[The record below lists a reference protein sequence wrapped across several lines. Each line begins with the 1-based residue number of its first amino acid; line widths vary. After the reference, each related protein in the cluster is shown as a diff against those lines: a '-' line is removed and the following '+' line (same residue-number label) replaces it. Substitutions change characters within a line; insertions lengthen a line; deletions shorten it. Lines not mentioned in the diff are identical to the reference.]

1 MHAPGET
8 VALVA
13 PSGSI
18 EWMCLPRSDSGSV
31 FGAVLDRD
39 AGIFKLAPADVD
51 VPAGRRYLPV
61 ASEVPRATSERSR

>member
-1 MHAPGET
+1 M
-8 VALVA
+8 VA

-51 VPAGRRYLPV
+51 VPAGRRYLPGTNV
-61 ASEVPRATSERSR
+61 LETTWMTRMGWLIVRDCL